1 MLDVALPSKPEM
13 VTVVPARTSMLGRI
27 PNVIR
32 FASPYVEV
40 VSFATAN
47 RIPGMYF
54 TLSTSGNTL
63 QF

>member
-1 MLDVALPSKPEM
+1 
-13 VTVVPARTSMLGRI
+13 MLGRI

-32 FASPYVEV
+32 FASPCVEV

-54 TLSTSGNTL
+54 TLSTSENT
-63 QF
+63 